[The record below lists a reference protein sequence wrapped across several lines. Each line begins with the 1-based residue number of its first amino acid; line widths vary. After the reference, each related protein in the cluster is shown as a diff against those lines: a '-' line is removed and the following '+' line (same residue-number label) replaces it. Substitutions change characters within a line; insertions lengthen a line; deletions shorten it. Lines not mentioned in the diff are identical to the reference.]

1 MKVKEL
7 IEKLKSCDPE
17 LMVVVNGYEGG
28 VNEAENAAQVKIKLD
43 KNPEWYYGTHE
54 DAASELAV
62 DKETVKGVVLL

>member
-28 VNEAENAAQVKIKLD
+28 VNEAENAAQVKIRSNVNTK
-43 KNPEWYYGTHE
+43 WYYGAHE
-54 DAASELAV
+54 VTDGDEDPFDCEAFHIN
-62 DKETVKGVVLL
+62 